1 MPALIEVAPAALF
14 VENLF
19 FRLATAAFLVATTGY
34 ILNLAGKKEWGSFA
48 SQALRIAF
56 VLQTAFLAIRGIN
69 VERVPFVG
77 HYEFGN
83 LFIWGTVLVYLWT
96 EWRQK
101 DRYYAVGAFL
111 LPLVLLYVIYVN
123 LPLVNPVHRP
133 LPLVLR
139 YPLWLNIHVSTSVLG
154 YAGFS
159 LAFALALMWLLRAA
173 LEHKK
178 NAGQVPLIFR
188 AVFQVLPQPRA
199 LEDYM
204 YSASSFGFLFQTAMI
219 VSGSIWAD
227 ASWGRYWGWDPKEM
241 WSLITWFVFAVYL
254 HARFTQ
260 GWTGFRTVA
269 LVAVGWMTMMFT
281 WLGVAWLLPGI
292 HSFG

>member
-1 MPALIEVAPAALF
+1 MPVIIEVAPAALF

-19 FRLATAAFLVATTGY
+19 FRLATVAYLAATIGY
-34 ILNLAGKKEWGSFA
+34 LLNLGGKKEWGNFA
-48 SQALRIAF
+48 SLSLRIAF
-56 VLQTAFLAIRGIN
+56 VLQTAFLVTRGIN

-77 HYEFGN
+77 HFEFGN
-83 LFIWGTVLVYLWT
+83 LFIWSTALVYLWT

-101 DRYYAVGAFL
+101 ERYYAVGAFL
-111 LPLVLLYVIYVN
+111 LPLLLLYVIYVN
-123 LPLVNPVHRP
+123 LPMVNSAHRP
-133 LPLVLR
+133 LPPVLR

-159 LAFALALMWLLRAA
+159 LAFALALMWLLRTG
-173 LEHKK
+173 LEKTVAQASPFMK
-178 NAGQVPLIFR
+178 T
-188 AVFQVLPQPRA
+188 VFKAIPQPKA

-204 YSASSFGFLFQTAMI
+204 YSASAFGFLFQTAMI
-219 VSGSIWAD
+219 ISGSIWAD

-254 HARFTQ
+254 HARFTR
-260 GWTGFRTVA
+260 GWSGSRTVA
-269 LVAVGWMTMMFT
+269 LVMVGWVAMMFT
-281 WLGVAWLLPGI
+281 WLGVAWLLSGI